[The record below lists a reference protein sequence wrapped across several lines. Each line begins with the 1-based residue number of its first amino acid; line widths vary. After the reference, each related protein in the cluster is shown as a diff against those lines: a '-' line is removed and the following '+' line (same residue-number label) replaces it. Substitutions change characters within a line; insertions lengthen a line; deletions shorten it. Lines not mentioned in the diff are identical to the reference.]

1 MIKSKFLHQLI
12 YTYIDQM
19 RPIIIFTVFIN
30 SRNQDREKV
39 PLRIIEPSNKKKI
52 YYFFSDGRAG
62 WIALLT

>member
-1 MIKSKFLHQLI
+1 MIKSKFLHQLL

-19 RPIIIFTVFIN
+19 RLIIIFTVFIN

-39 PLRIIEPSNKKKI
+39 PLRIEPSIKKNI
-52 YYFFSDGRAG
+52 LFFSDGRAG